1 MALYFITYDLRKSR
15 DYETLYSKLE
25 EYNAVRILESTWC
38 FNRFNTSATG
48 LRDYFKNYIDGD
60 DAIIVSEV
68 TNWASTG
75 TLGNPNQ
82 LK

>member
-15 DYETLYSKLE
+15 DYQKLYTELK

-38 FNRFNTSATG
+38 FKRDNTSPSR
-48 LRDYFKNYIDGD
+48 LRDHFKSIIDGD
-60 DAIIVSEV
+60 DAIMVSEV
-68 TNWASTG
+68 TNWASINTD
-75 TLGNPNQ
+75 GNPNQ